1 MWLVLGGSP
10 AIAQPAADA
19 PIDPDQGR
27 RLFQQH
33 CATCHGPNGEGGR
46 GAPLAVPRLTRAQNL
61 DALIEVIRDGI
72 AGTEMPMT
80 VMDHYPMR
88 DVAAWV
94 LQLGRLPLTKVRGDP
109 DRGRVIYFSKGSCSN
124 CHAIAGRGSAFG
136 PDLTEIGSV
145 RGAAY
150 LRRALMEPQ
159 ADVPISA
166 SSWLPPPGLP
176 ANFLV
181 VTVTLRDGR
190 RLDGIR
196 VNEDTFS
203 LQMRDIEGRIV
214 SFSKGDLIKIE
225 KRRGYSPMPS
235 YSDLMSADELDDLTA
250 FLMSLRVAR

>member
-1 MWLVLGGSP
+1 
-10 AIAQPAADA
+10 
-19 PIDPDQGR
+19 
-27 RLFQQH
+27 
-33 CATCHGPNGEGGR
+33 
-46 GAPLAVPRLTRAQNL
+46 
-61 DALIEVIRDGI
+61 
-72 AGTEMPMT
+72 MT

-94 LQLGRLPLTKVRGDP
+94 LELGRLPLTQARGDS
-109 DRGRVIYFSKGSCSN
+109 DRSRAIYFSKGSCSN

-150 LRRALMEPQ
+150 LRRDLIEPQ

-176 ANFLV
+176 ANFLA

-203 LQMRDIEGRIV
+203 LQLRDIKGRIL
-214 SFSKGDLIKIE
+214 SFPKDALIKIE

-235 YSDLMSADELDDLTA
+235 YGDQLSVDELDDMTA